1 VRRSIS
7 RKRQPVSEPEP
18 EIIVSTPESAGAEK
32 PLSKRRIWAIRAMRA
47 SGVVLAIW
55 LALAYI
61 ILPLVWRHYE
71 HNPALANAPKT
82 TLTSQDIPGDP
93 LNVGLIANEEDVVRS
108 LHAAGWSPADPI
120 TLASCLRI
128 AASVVFKRPDPSAP
142 VSGLYLF
149 GRHQDLAFEKPVG
162 GSARHR
168 HHVRFWKWLEGGHA
182 GRPLWI
188 GSATYDKSVGF
199 SHLTGQVTHHIAP
212 DIDQERHGLIQD
224 LTGAGWVDKIY
235 QVTGVGA
242 TLAGRNG
249 GGDRYFTDGELTI
262 GVLGTAADADRPD
275 RLSNPPAVQLKEQ
288 LWAAIGPLLKAT
300 AGDP

>member
-1 VRRSIS
+1 MTVP
-7 RKRQPVSEPEP
+7 KPDPVSADGAA
-18 EIIVSTPESAGAEK
+18 SAPRK
-32 PLSKRRIWAIRAMRA
+32 NRLSRRRRWTIRAIKA
-47 SGVVLAIW
+47 AVILLGIW
-55 LALAYI
+55 LILAYVL
-61 ILPLVWRHYE
+61 LPLVWRHYE
-71 HNPALANAPKT
+71 HNPALADAPKT
-82 TLTSQDIPGDP
+82 TLTSQGIPGDP
-93 LNVGLIANEEDVVRS
+93 LNVGLIAAEEDVVRS

-120 TLASCLRI
+120 TLASCIRI
-128 AASVVFKRPDPSAP
+128 AASVVFKRPDPAAP

-149 GRHQDLAFEKPVG
+149 GRRQDLAFEKPVG

-168 HHVRFWKWLEGGHA
+168 HHVRFWKWLEGGHS

-188 GSATYDKSVGF
+188 GSATYDTSVGF

-212 DIDQERHGLIQD
+212 DIDHERHGLIQD
-224 LTGAGWVDKIY
+224 LIDAGWVDKIY

-275 RLSNPPAVQLKEQ
+275 RLPNPPAVQLKEQ

-300 AGDP
+300 AP